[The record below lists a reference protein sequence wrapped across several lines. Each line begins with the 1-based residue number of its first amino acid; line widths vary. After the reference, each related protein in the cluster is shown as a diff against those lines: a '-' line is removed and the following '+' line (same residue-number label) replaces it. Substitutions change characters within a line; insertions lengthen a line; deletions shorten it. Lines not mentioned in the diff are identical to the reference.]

1 MSQEPLKVLY
11 AGTPD
16 TAVPPLEALHEDPR
30 LQVVAVL
37 TREDAPVGRK
47 KTMTPSA
54 VARRAEELDL
64 PVLKANRV
72 GPELHD
78 ALRATGASIA
88 AVVAYGALLPQAALD
103 VFEHGWINLHFSLL
117 PQWRGAAPVQRALMA
132 GDRVVGASTFVLDQ
146 GMDTGPVVGTLTDEV
161 SEEDTAGT
169 VLDRLAHTGA
179 PLLAESLLGVASGA
193 VHPEPQRGEA
203 SAAPKLTGPDARITW
218 SHPAVV
224 VAHHV
229 RGVTPEPGAWTEFD
243 GQRVK
248 VERVVPAPQVTGI
261 TPGHVEIRDRQVFAG
276 TGSYA
281 VELTRVQPA
290 GKKPMAALDWARGK
304 QHMEQVA
311 FV

>member
-1 MSQEPLKVLY
+1 
-11 AGTPD
+11 
-16 TAVPPLEALHEDPR
+16 
-30 LQVVAVL
+30 
-37 TREDAPVGRK
+37 
-47 KTMTPSA
+47 
-54 VARRAEELDL
+54 
-64 PVLKANRV
+64 
-72 GPELHD
+72 
-78 ALRATGASIA
+78 
-88 AVVAYGALLPQAALD
+88 
-103 VFEHGWINLHFSLL
+103 
-117 PQWRGAAPVQRALMA
+117 MA

-193 VHPEPQRGEA
+193 LHPEPQRGEA

-218 SHPAVV
+218 SQPAVV